1 MRYSPYIIAGL
12 TVVLLIGCSRSA
24 DTPPRVAA
32 SPKLV
37 LIIGDG
43 MDDQQITMARN
54 YLVGIS
60 GRLALDAM
68 SYRGSLQAQGISR
81 DDPTKPAY
89 TTNSN
94 VAATAMATG
103 VVTSMG
109 RVATTA
115 LTDEDIV
122 SIMELAK
129 DAGMGTGIVTT
140 ASVTD
145 ATPAS
150 FMAHVSARWCEGPE
164 NMVSDGDGSSPFS
177 YDCTSDYKSNGGKG
191 SIAEQIAEAPMDVV
205 FGGGAKYFDQVA
217 EGESDTRVLQLAI
230 ANGYTVVTATS
241 DLQNLPFNSRI
252 LGLFAPERM
261 PAMLQGN
268 GASKVSVTGG
278 NDRQVTLPEPYT
290 CEENPEFVDMPK
302 LVEMTRAAVKHLER
316 RGSFMLVVENES
328 IDEESHVRRPC
339 GQIGGVG
346 QIDETVRYV
355 LDYAKSHPEL
365 LIIVVADHGHA
376 AQIVPGA
383 GWFVSSGNIP
393 PGLIA
398 RLITTDGSI
407 MGINYA
413 TAAPGFRESH
423 TGVQVPIY
431 ATGPDVESWPVF
443 MPQTK
448 IFQISK
454 NHLGLK

>member
-1 MRYSPYIIAGL
+1 MRLSVYIVIGL
-12 TVVLLIGCSRSA
+12 AVPLLVGCSRSA
-24 DTPPRVAA
+24 DVSATAMDF
-32 SPKLV
+32 PKV
-37 LIIGDG
+37 ILIIGDG
-43 MDDQQITMARN
+43 MDDQQITIARN
-54 YLVGIS
+54 YLVGSS
-60 GRLALDAM
+60 GQLAMDNM
-68 SYRGSLQAQGISR
+68 QYRGAVQVQAVSEA
-81 DDPTKPAY
+81 DPTEPVYVTSSAA
-89 TTNSN
+89 
-94 VAATAMATG
+94 AATALASG
-103 VVTSMG
+103 IVTSG
-109 RVATTA
+109 RRIGTFAQ
-115 LTDEDIV
+115 TDEDAV
-122 SIMELAK
+122 TIMELANN
-129 DAGMGTGIVTT
+129 ANMGTGIVTT

-150 FMAHVSARWCEGPE
+150 FMAHVSARWCEGPD

-177 YDCTSDYKSNGGKG
+177 YDCISDYKSNGGKG

-205 FGGGAKYFDQVA
+205 IGGGAKYFDQVA

-230 ANGYTVVTATS
+230 ANGYTVVTAKS
-241 DLQNLPFNSRI
+241 DLQNLPYNSRI

-268 GASKVSVTGG
+268 GASMVSVAGG
-278 NDRQVTLPEPYT
+278 NDRQVSMPEPYT

-302 LVEMTRAAVKHLER
+302 LVEMTKAAVNHLER

-383 GWFVSSGNIP
+383 GWFVSSGNTP

-413 TAAPGFRESH
+413 TGASGSRESH

-443 MPQTK
+443 MSQTN
-448 IFQISK
+448 IFQISR